1 MYLIKFSFILFIS
14 NILQYLYSIIDIIF
28 ISHIVGDYGVIALG
42 NSASLMFIV
51 TSVSLGLSIGGSV
64 IISKYRGSNDIL
76 KYKQSIGTLL
86 FLSALFSIIISVLGI
101 IFSRHILIFMKVP
114 KESFNY
120 AYDYIRIIFFG
131 VFFMFLY
138 SSMSSVI
145 KSSGKEKVSLYFIII
160 ASVTNIVLDFLFVY
174 VLGLSVRGAA
184 FATVISQ
191 ALSFLLS
198 LYFIRKD
205 IVFSIDIKIIKELIL
220 VSFPCIFQM
229 LIINISFFMINI
241 MMNKYDVIAGFT
253 IGLKINTFIGMIS
266 WSVGEALSILVSK
279 SLGERDYIKIK
290 STVLFAVFFDISVTM
305 TAVIF
310 MHIFVRNIISIFYN
324 GDEKTVNDII
334 FYLRV
339 CASFNGLTYA
349 VMYMLDS
356 FLIGIQKSYLSFIN
370 SFIDSI
376 FFKVILSM
384 ILEVSIGF
392 IGIYISM
399 AVSSVIP
406 ALIGILYFSIFIKK
420 HNLSKYKNI

>member
-64 IISKYRGSNDIL
+64 IISKYRGSNDTL

-120 AYDYIRIIFFG
+120 AYDYIKIIFFG

>member
-120 AYDYIRIIFFG
+120 AYDYIKIIFFG